1 MPKSIRCL
9 AGMLVVMASG
19 LFIAV
24 GMPAQASAVN
34 RATVVVD
41 TGQGVFTR
49 SITFESETVTGIHA
63 LELAGAQPVVWI
75 YAAQGGAV
83 CRLFGVGRDSGPG
96 CLGGDGGDA
105 RYWAYHRAVSGA
117 VKFTYSQVGAG
128 STTVQDGD
136 IEGWK
141 FGLGSAPALPALQ
154 PPTTV
159 PVIAATTPAT
169 APPKSTGVITR
180 QTAEGATTADPREAS
195 VATLPITNAP
205 SKHADPRTGDLRSA
219 QLRDGTRRATPFVNR
234 NDDGSTASSLLLFG
248 VCVVVLGATI
258 VGMRWRRRRVR

>member
-1 MPKSIRCL
+1 
-9 AGMLVVMASG
+9 MASG

-24 GMPAQASAVN
+24 AIPAQASTVH

-49 SITFESETVTGIHA
+49 TITFESETVTGIHA
-63 LELAGAQPVVWI
+63 LELAGAQPVVWS

-96 CLGGDGGDA
+96 CLGGEGGDA

-117 VKFTYSQVGAG
+117 TKFTYSQVGAG
-128 STTVQDGD
+128 VTTVRDGD

-141 FGLGSAPALPALQ
+141 FGLGSAPVLPATQ
-154 PPTTV
+154 PPMTV
-159 PVIAATTPAT
+159 PVTAATTPAAVRET
-169 APPKSTGVITR
+169 TPSNSPGANTP
-180 QTAEGATTADPREAS
+180 QTPEGATPIDRLTASAG
-195 VATLPITNAP
+195 TLPVTNAP
-205 SKHADPRTGDLRSA
+205 AKRVGSRTDGLRAAQRADGARSA
-219 QLRDGTRRATPFVNR
+219 VPIATRK
-234 NDDGSTASSLLLFG
+234 DSGSKGSSLLLFG
-248 VCVVVLGATI
+248 VCVVALGGTI